1 MVGDTQALPP
11 EDGEPLRLILVPT
24 DFSPGAEPALRLAAR
39 IARATGA
46 EIVLLHVLDLMT
58 PAVWAGSPDMGLWM
72 DAAMVQDLQ
81 GRAEAAIGVLA
92 ARLPRA
98 RTLIREGGP
107 RSVILDVAAEL
118 KADLIVIGTHG
129 RTGLEHLLIGS
140 VAEHVVRYSRIP
152 VLTVRRQHTP

>member
-1 MVGDTQALPP
+1 
-11 EDGEPLRLILVPT
+11 
-24 DFSPGAEPALRLAAR
+24 
-39 IARATGA
+39 
-46 EIVLLHVLDLMT
+46 
-58 PAVWAGSPDMGLWM
+58 MGLWM

-81 GRAEAAIGVLA
+81 GRAEAAIGLLA

-140 VAEHVVRYSRIP
+140 VAEHVVRYSPIP